1 MSLAENLAA
10 RVRAATDDLPV
21 GQLAVAVQRLRAAT
35 ELLIWVRQESAD
47 PLAVPQLAGATE
59 HAEQAGHAMR
69 VAAQSVDDYLAAIGF
84 GAGPASGSDGGW
96 RAALDSDRD
105 PTAAPG
111 STGRASAP
119 AAPELGNWWAARVAE
134 LTDRESGV
142 GPGPDAATDTPG
154 PEAATDTAE
163 LLRRVATAVRR
174 EDRAG
179 LHRDLAAA
187 AAPTGLN
194 LAAVTPPL
202 LHRLAGDLLDHE
214 PQAEDLRRLASATTR
229 QVRELL
235 PGMPDSVLSTLLAR
249 ICRVPAD
256 ERRGEVHR
264 ADGEQAGQPP
274 APPHPADSAV
284 AGAVLTGVLLRLLD
298 REPQT
303 LRPEQPRPLRGRDA

>member
-10 RVRAATDDLPV
+10 RVRAAADDLPV

-47 PLAVPQLAGATE
+47 PLAVPQLTGATE

-84 GAGPASGSDGGW
+84 GAGPAAGGDSGW
-96 RAALDSDRD
+96 RAALDGDQE

-111 STGRASAP
+111 GRAGAP

-134 LTDRESGV
+134 LTDRESAGV
-142 GPGPDAATDTPG
+142 WPGPDAATDTTRPA
-154 PEAATDTAE
+154 AATDTPE

-179 LHRDLAAA
+179 LHRDLAAV

-194 LAAVTPPL
+194 LAAITPPL

-214 PQAEDLRRLASATTR
+214 PQAEDLRQLASATTR
-229 QVRELL
+229 RVRELL
-235 PGMPDSVLSTLLAR
+235 PGMPDPVLQTLLAR

-256 ERRGEVHR
+256 ERRDDGRR
-264 ADGEQAGQPP
+264 ADGDQAGQPP
-274 APPHPADSAV
+274 DPPHPADSAV